1 MEING
6 KQRKIVEDYE
16 RLWKIMEDCGRFHG
30 SLWKSLEMFGR
41 KVYKGGLPLRKRDS
55 F

>member
-1 MEING
+1 MKING

-41 KVYKGGLPLRKRDS
+41 KVLLMIVT
-55 F
+55 